1 MPYLDE
7 DFLLHSNTA
16 RRLYHEVAAHQPI
29 VDYHTH
35 LSAQEIAS
43 NHRWENLAD
52 LWLGADHYKWRLMR
66 ANGVEETFITGDA
79 PPREK
84 FQAWAETMP
93 RALRNPLYDW
103 THLELRRY
111 FGINDLLGP
120 ATADAIWNRANA
132 RLSSSDFSVRG
143 ILKKFR
149 VEMIGT
155 TDDPADS
162 LDHHAVIAAS
172 DLKTR
177 VLPTFRP
184 DKAFAVDQPEVFNP
198 WIERL
203 GNVARCRIDQLDD
216 LLVALERRHQDFHD
230 LGGRLSDH
238 SLERLPSLACDD
250 ADASLIFERARG
262 GRPATAEE
270 REKFCFYLLV
280 FLARLDASRGWT
292 KQFHLGPLRNVN
304 PAMFRKI
311 GPDAGFDTMGDAPQ
325 GQGLVAYL
333 GTLAAED
340 AMPGIVLY
348 NINPADNYLFAAMT
362 GAFQDSAMPGRI
374 QFGAG
379 WWFLDQKEGMEMQLN
394 ALSNTGLLSRFVGML
409 TDSRSF
415 LSFPRHEY
423 FRRIFCNLIGGEVD
437 RGELPDDFELLSGLV
452 ADVCAGNARRRF
464 VAEETRVASG
474 STAAPDAAEDP
485 AWN

>member
-7 DFLLHSNTA
+7 DFLLHSATA

-29 VDYHTH
+29 LDYHTH
-35 LSAQEIAS
+35 LSAEEIATDR
-43 NHRWENLAD
+43 RWENLAD

-66 ANGVEETFITGDA
+66 ANGIDESLITGDA

-93 RALRNPLYDW
+93 YALRNPLYDW

-111 FGINDLLGP
+111 FGIEDLLGP
-120 ATADAIWNRANA
+120 DTANSIWQRANA
-132 RLSSSDFSVRG
+132 RLSAPDFSVRG
-143 ILKKFR
+143 ILEKFG
-149 VEMIGT
+149 VQMIGT
-155 TDDPADS
+155 TDDPADP
-162 LDHHAVIAAS
+162 LDHHAAIAAS
-172 DLKTR
+172 DLPTR

-203 GNVARCRIDQLDD
+203 GSAARYRISQLDD

-238 SLERLPSLACDD
+238 SLDHLPSLPCDD
-250 ADASLIFERARG
+250 ADASLIFERARN
-262 GRPATAEE
+262 GRAATAEE

-280 FLARLDASRGWT
+280 FLARLDAARGWT

-304 PAMFRKI
+304 PAMFRQV

-325 GQGLVAYL
+325 GPGLVAYL

-340 AMPGIVLY
+340 ALPRIVLY

-362 GAFQDSAMPGRI
+362 GAFQDSSIPGKI
-374 QFGAG
+374 QFGSG

-415 LSFPRHEY
+415 LSFSRHEY
-423 FRRIFCNLIGGEVD
+423 FRRILCNLIGSEAD
-437 RGELPDDFELLSGLV
+437 RAELPDDFDLLARLV
-452 ADVCAGNARRRF
+452 ADVCAGNARRHFLQR
-464 VAEETRVASG
+464 E
-474 STAAPDAAEDP
+474 
-485 AWN
+485 